1 MSFQREQ
8 VAKGPILLLHLT
20 ITNDSSPVEYNESRT
35 SEVPIYYSF
44 PSRYSDG
51 YKNELNHFLDVV
63 QAGAAMSV
71 TDR

>member
-8 VAKGPILLLHLT
+8 VGKGPNSIRYY
-20 ITNDSSPVEYNESRT
+20 ITNNSSPVEYDESRT

>member
-1 MSFQREQ
+1 ME
-8 VAKGPILLLHLT
+8 ILLLHLT
-20 ITNDSSPVEYNESRT
+20 SNYESITNDSSPVEYDESRT